1 MFLYHGAG
9 EVPPPEQRQTFMA
22 QFVII
27 RGTQNSGKTTTA
39 WMVYQYLSPMT
50 DHGSYHIFSVW
61 NGEVRTPA
69 PIPYLLNVREEDGR
83 RDFKA
88 ILTILGKKVGI
99 TSAGDFAETVEHDVD
114 DFLQRGVDII
124 ICCTRSYNRE
134 NSSYRMIEEK
144 YAPNYPIQ
152 DFWVTW
158 DADPA
163 KMWEIKQ
170 PTALQVVEFV
180 LHTLLNSQVNTNNNS
195 VN

>member
-1 MFLYHGAG
+1 
-9 EVPPPEQRQTFMA
+9 MA

-50 DHGSYHIFSVW
+50 DHGSYHIFNVW
-61 NGEVRTPA
+61 NGDVRTPA
-69 PIPYLLNVREEDGR
+69 PIPYLLNVRDVDGCP
-83 RDFKA
+83 DFKA
-88 ILTILGKKVGI
+88 ILTILDKKVGI
-99 TSAGDFAETVEHDVD
+99 TSAGDWAETVEQDVD

-152 DFWVTW
+152 DFWVTR

-163 KMWEIKQ
+163 KMWEVKQ

-180 LHTLLNSQVNTNNNS
+180 LRTLLNPQSQTTTNNNS
-195 VN
+195 VTN